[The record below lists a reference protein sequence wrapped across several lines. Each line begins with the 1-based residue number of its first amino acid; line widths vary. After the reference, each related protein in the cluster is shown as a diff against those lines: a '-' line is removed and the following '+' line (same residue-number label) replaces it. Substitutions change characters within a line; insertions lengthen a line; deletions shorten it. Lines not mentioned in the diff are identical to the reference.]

1 MATKNFE
8 VLVHSDVQSVRQEN
22 KLSLKALA
30 DVHLQ
35 KRIKEAFEAGRE
47 EGLASHLESG
57 RAALEAAAAHLDRT
71 LELLPSQAV
80 ELAVAIASEL
90 LAVQV
95 RAESYDLERLV
106 RSALGA
112 SDVGRGACTVHVCP
126 ADAKR
131 LSSVAWRAGTEVESD
146 PNLEPGDVQITTPR
160 GLLVRELA
168 PALASIRE
176 HLLEDL
182 G

>member
-1 MATKNFE
+1 MATKHFE
-8 VLVHSDVQSVRQEN
+8 VLVHSKVQNVQQEN
-22 KLSLKALA
+22 KLSLKEIA

-35 KRIKEAFEAGRE
+35 ARIKEAFDAGRE

-57 RAALEAAAAHLDRT
+57 RVALEQVAANLDKT
-71 LELLPSQAV
+71 LELLPTQAV

-90 LAVQV
+90 LAVEV
-95 RAESYDLERLV
+95 RAESYDLERIV
-106 RSALGA
+106 RGALGA
-112 SDVGRGACTVHVCP
+112 SDVGRGACIVHVCP
-126 ADAKR
+126 ADAER
-131 LSSVAWRAGTEVESD
+131 LSSMVWRAGTEVEQD
-146 PNLEPGDVQITTPR
+146 PSLKPGDVHITTPR
-160 GLLVRELA
+160 GLLIRELE

>member
-1 MATKNFE
+1 MAIKHLE
-8 VLVHSDVQSVRQEN
+8 VLVHAEVQNVSQEN
-22 KLSLKALA
+22 TLSLKALA

-35 KRIKEAFEAGRE
+35 ARVKEAFEAGRE
-47 EGLASHLESG
+47 EGLASHFESG
-57 RAALEAAAAHLDRT
+57 RVALEAAAAHLDQA
-71 LELLPSQAV
+71 LELMPSQAV

-90 LAVQV
+90 LAVEV

-106 RSALGA
+106 RGALGA

-131 LSSVAWRAGTEVESD
+131 LSSVVWRAGTEVESD
-146 PNLEPGDVQITTPR
+146 PSLNAGDVHITTPR
-160 GLLVRELA
+160 GLLIRELE